1 MGFTHLLV
9 LSMNSL
15 KTSSK
20 AGFTLIEIVAV
31 VTIITVVIAVTA
43 PQIGGVFTAVRLR
56 TDADAVYSKLLEAQ
70 SLAVLFNTDA
80 ELRLYEVPDLV
91 GERATLRKLRILTL
105 RPPED
110 DAAAD
115 ANEFE
120 PLGTVT
126 TLDNEIEIS
135 QDDKHSSIVK
145 VGFEDSSDDK
155 FGRYIPIRFRSDGSL
170 ALEPTDR
177 WFLTLHEKDAHLRD
191 PKLKNFVTIQIEP
204 TTGRLRTFQP

>member
-43 PQIGGVFTAVRLR
+43 PQVGGVFTAVRLR

-70 SLAVLFNTDA
+70 SLAVLFITDA

-110 DAAAD
+110 DAAVQD
-115 ANEFE
+115 
-120 PLGTVT
+120 GWIT
-126 TLDNEIEIS
+126 T
-135 QDDKHSSIVK
+135 
-145 VGFEDSSDDK
+145 GFG
-155 FGRYIPIRFRSDGSL
+155 GRRRSDTGPRATHFSPV
-170 ALEPTDR
+170 AGRTSR
-177 WFLTLHEKDAHLRD
+177 RKDGPWLGLVGARQRMQ
-191 PKLKNFVTIQIEP
+191 K
-204 TTGRLRTFQP
+204 TFPNQYVAQTV